1 MSYVHPLASFLT
13 PDTIRLGVKVGPDG
27 NDRRSVCPVARILTE
42 VPPTSTTSTF
52 LAENVFA
59 TRLRVAFMLSPPAA
73 PLSRQRRTPF
83 GLIAA
88 AIATAP
94 VGGGEQREFSGIL
107 HALCLPCPG
116 IPQMTRKLTQI
127 FALVRPCC
135 KRCGWLPAA
144 RVARTMVEEMIW
156 LFSLASGRI
165 PPVDCS

>member
-27 NDRRSVCPVARILTE
+27 NDRRTVCPVARILTE

-59 TRLRVAFMLSPPAA
+59 TRVRVAFMLSPPAS

-94 VGGGEQREFSGIL
+94 VVGGEQREFTS
-107 HALCLPCPG
+107 
-116 IPQMTRKLTQI
+116 
-127 FALVRPCC
+127 
-135 KRCGWLPAA
+135 
-144 RVARTMVEEMIW
+144 
-156 LFSLASGRI
+156 
-165 PPVDCS
+165 PPWPMLWAHRRAWSATNAPSFLRHGLL